1 MRISDFLVLVSKG
14 ISKIG
19 AASFCT
25 INFINASFCAT
36 FISNGKGVRMNQ
48 FWDGAKT
55 YFKTINFRKVIKKI
69 GFFFL
74 GIVLFLFLFSV
85 FFAVYF
91 NNNKTEIVSQ
101 INAKINDNI
110 TGTIDIGDINY
121 KFLKG
126 FPNMTLALSQVE
138 LKDSLWRVHKRTLL
152 KAAQIEIRIN
162 IVDLLH
168 NEINIDGIEIQQAT
182 LYLFKGK
189 TGMVNTNIFKPK
201 PKGKKSKSE
210 TTSTVNEVR
219 FDQVHFISENQLGNK
234 VFDFNIIALRSKID
248 FEQENW
254 HTNLYLKTLAKSMAF
269 NTQRGSFIKDKVVEG
284 VLRVDFSHQKNQISV
299 ATEQLLIGKE
309 LFDVNAHFSLDH
321 NKSPF
326 DIAIK
331 TTILWRNASALLS
344 ANISDKINQFN
355 LKKPIAVACTII
367 GDMNA
372 VGDPEIVVN
381 TKIKNNQLKIPDGIL
396 TDCSFDATFT
406 NQYEKGA
413 GCNDVNS
420 TITLTDFSGK
430 YKTIPFEIPI
440 GIISNFEKTTAA
452 GSFKSNF
459 AVSRLNE
466 IINKDFM
473 HFSNGQ
479 AKVNLDFK
487 FDVSHLKIQKPMFTG
502 DIYVKDAIVNY
513 GPRNLTFLK
522 TDIQL
527 DFTEEALLIKKIN
540 FKDRENAV
548 FMEGEIDNFLTL
560 YYENPE
566 KMIVNWDIYAPFLD
580 VKQLVSVITNSGQK
594 TPDKASENDD
604 FSKEL
609 YSVIDKCQ
617 VVLHLKAD
625 KMRYSKLEATNAKA
639 TVLLFNN
646 KLIVKEGWVQS
657 SGGIIS
663 FDGQLAPNGEN
674 FLLESNAKINR
685 VNIARFLTALNNFG
699 IQSFQPKN
707 IKGLLSASAALKGTL
722 LSGGKLKTNSLSG
735 TAKFDVIQGALI
747 DFKPITNIAKFAFP
761 FRDVKN
767 IVFSDLSGNFKI
779 AGDLVDVNDLK
790 VSSNILNL
798 DVNGVYSFNRGTN
811 LAMTIP
817 LRNPKQ
823 DELITDEAERAE
835 KRTNGIVLHL
845 LAVDVDGKI
854 KIRWNK
860 NHEKL

>member
-1 MRISDFLVLVSKG
+1 
-14 ISKIG
+14 
-19 AASFCT
+19 
-25 INFINASFCAT
+25 
-36 FISNGKGVRMNQ
+36 MNQ
-48 FWDGAKT
+48 FWDATKT
-55 YFKTINFRKVIKKI
+55 YFKTIHFRKIIKKI

-74 GIVLFLFLFSV
+74 GIVLFLLLFSV
-85 FFAVYF
+85 VLAVYF
-91 NNNKTEIVSQ
+91 NNNKAEIVTQ

-110 TGTIDIGDINY
+110 TGTIDIGDIKY

-138 LKDSLWRVHKRTLL
+138 LKDSLWAVHKRTLL
-152 KAAQIEIRIN
+152 KAEQIEVRIDL
-162 IVDLLH
+162 VDLLS
-168 NEINIDGIEIQQAT
+168 NEINIDKIEIQQAT
-182 LYLFKGK
+182 LHLFKGK
-189 TGMVNTNIFKPK
+189 NGIVNTAIFRTK
-201 PKGKKSKSE
+201 PKGEKSKSS
-210 TTSTVNEVR
+210 TTSTVNEVIL
-219 FDQVHFISENQLGNK
+219 DQVHFISENQLGNK
-234 VFDFNIIALRSKID
+234 LFDFNIVALRSQID
-248 FEQENW
+248 HDNENW

-269 NTQRGSFIKDKVVEG
+269 NTQRGSFIKDRIVEG
-284 VLRVDFSHQKNQISV
+284 VLTVDFSNQKNQISV

-309 LFDVNAHFSLDH
+309 FFDINAHFSLDE

-331 TTILWRNASALLS
+331 TTILWRSASALLS
-344 ANISDKINQFN
+344 ANISNKVNQFD
-355 LKKPIAVACTII
+355 LKKPIDVGCTII

-372 VGDPEIVVN
+372 TGDPEIVVT
-381 TKIKNNQLKIPDGIL
+381 TKIKNNQLKIPDGII

-406 NQYEKGA
+406 NQYKKGA
-413 GCNDVNS
+413 GCNDINS
-420 TITLTDFSGK
+420 TITLTDFFGK
-430 YKTIPFEIPI
+430 YKTIPFTIPI

-452 GSFKSNF
+452 GSFRSDF

-487 FDVSHLKIQKPMFTG
+487 FDVLNLKIQKPLFTG
-502 DIYVKDAIVNY
+502 NVYVKDAIINY

-527 DFTEEALLIKKIN
+527 DFTEQALLIKKIN
-540 FKDRENAV
+540 FKDRKNTV
-548 FMEGEIDNFLTL
+548 FMEGKIDNFLTL

-566 KMIVNWDIYAPFLD
+566 KMLVNWDIYAPFLD
-580 VKQLVSVITNSGQK
+580 VKQFVGVITSSGQK
-594 TPDKASENDD
+594 APKKPHKKDD
-604 FSKEL
+604 FSEEL

-625 KMRYSKLEATNAKA
+625 KMTYSKLVATNAKA
-639 TVLLFNN
+639 TVLLVNN
-646 KLIVKEGWVQS
+646 QLIVKNGWVQS
-657 SGGIIS
+657 SGGTIS
-663 FDGQLAPNGEN
+663 FDGLLAPNGDN

-685 VNIARFLTALNNFG
+685 VDIARFLTSLNNFG

-707 IKGLLSASAALKGTL
+707 IKGFLSASASLKGTL
-722 LSGGKLKTNSLSG
+722 LSGGQLKTNSLSG
-735 TAKFDVIQGALI
+735 AAKFDVIQGALV
-747 DFKPITNIAKFAFP
+747 DFKPITNIGKFAFP

-779 AGDLVDVNDLK
+779 NGDLVDVNDLK
-790 VSSNILNL
+790 VSSSVLNL

-817 LRNPKQ
+817 LRNPKK
-823 DELITDEAERAE
+823 DELITDEAEKAE
-835 KRTNGIVLHL
+835 KRTKGIVLHL

-860 NHEKL
+860 NHE

>member
-1 MRISDFLVLVSKG
+1 
-14 ISKIG
+14 
-19 AASFCT
+19 
-25 INFINASFCAT
+25 
-36 FISNGKGVRMNQ
+36 MNQ
-48 FWDGAKT
+48 FLGTAKT
-55 YFKTINFRKVIKKI
+55 YFKTIHFRKIIKKI

-74 GIVLFLFLFSV
+74 GIVLFLLLFSV
-85 FFAVYF
+85 VLAVYF
-91 NNNKTEIVSQ
+91 NNNKAEIVTQ

-110 TGTIDIGDINY
+110 TGTIDIGDIKY

-138 LKDSLWRVHKRTLL
+138 LKDSLWAVHKRTLL
-152 KAAQIEIRIN
+152 KAEQIEVRIDL
-162 IVDLLH
+162 VDLLS
-168 NEINIDGIEIQQAT
+168 NEINIDKIEIQQAT
-182 LYLFKGK
+182 LHLFKGK
-189 TGMVNTNIFKPK
+189 DGIVNTAIFRTK
-201 PKGKKSKSE
+201 PKGEKSKSS
-210 TTSTVNEVR
+210 TTSTVNEVIL
-219 FDQVHFISENQLGNK
+219 DQVHFISENQLGNK
-234 VFDFNIIALRSKID
+234 LFDFNIVALRSQID
-248 FEQENW
+248 HDNENW

-269 NTQRGSFIKDKVVEG
+269 NTQRGSFIKDRIVEG
-284 VLRVDFSHQKNQISV
+284 VLTVDFSNQKNQISV

-309 LFDVNAHFSLDH
+309 FFDINAHFSLDE

-331 TTILWRNASALLS
+331 TTILWRSASALLS
-344 ANISDKINQFN
+344 ANISTKVNQFD
-355 LKKPIAVACTII
+355 LKKPIDVGCTII

-372 VGDPEIVVN
+372 TGDPEIVVT
-381 TKIKNNQLKIPDGIL
+381 TKIKNNELKIPDGII

-406 NQYEKGA
+406 NQYKKGA
-413 GCNDVNS
+413 GCNDINS
-420 TITLTDFSGK
+420 TITLTDFFGK
-430 YKTIPFEIPI
+430 YKTIPFTIPI

-452 GSFKSNF
+452 GSFRSDF

-487 FDVSHLKIQKPMFTG
+487 FDVLNLKIQKPLFTG
-502 DIYVKDAIVNY
+502 NVYVKDAIINY

-527 DFTEEALLIKKIN
+527 DFTEQALLIKKIN
-540 FKDRENAV
+540 FKDRKNTV
-548 FMEGEIDNFLTL
+548 FMEGKIDNFLTL

-566 KMIVNWDIYAPFLD
+566 KMLVNWDIYAPFLD
-580 VKQLVSVITNSGQK
+580 VKQFVGVITSSGK
-594 TPDKASENDD
+594 KAPKKPHKKDD
-604 FSKEL
+604 FSEEL

-625 KMRYSKLEATNAKA
+625 KMVYSKLEATNAKA
-639 TVLLFNN
+639 TVLLVNN
-646 KLIVKEGWVQS
+646 QLIVKNGWVQS
-657 SGGIIS
+657 SGGTIS
-663 FDGQLAPNGEN
+663 FDGQLAPNGDN

-685 VNIARFLTALNNFG
+685 VDIARFLTSLNNFG

-707 IKGLLSASAALKGTL
+707 IKGFLSASASLKGTL
-722 LSGGKLKTNSLSG
+722 LSGGQLKTNSLSG
-735 TAKFDVIQGALI
+735 AAKFDVIQGALV
-747 DFKPITNIAKFAFP
+747 DFKPITNIGKFAFP

-779 AGDLVDVNDLK
+779 NGDLVDVNDLK
-790 VSSNILNL
+790 VSSSVLNL

-817 LRNPKQ
+817 LRNPKK
-823 DELITDEAERAE
+823 DELITDEAEKAE
-835 KRTNGIVLHL
+835 KRTKGIVLHL

-860 NHEKL
+860 NHE

>member
-1 MRISDFLVLVSKG
+1 
-14 ISKIG
+14 
-19 AASFCT
+19 
-25 INFINASFCAT
+25 
-36 FISNGKGVRMNQ
+36 MNQ
-48 FWDGAKT
+48 FWDAAKT
-55 YFKTINFRKVIKKI
+55 YFKTIHFRKIIKKI

-74 GIVLFLFLFSV
+74 GIVLFLLLFSV
-85 FFAVYF
+85 VLAVYF
-91 NNNKTEIVSQ
+91 NNNKAEIVTQ

-110 TGTIDIGDINY
+110 TGTIDIGDIKY

-138 LKDSLWRVHKRTLL
+138 LKDSLWAVHKRTLL
-152 KAAQIEIRIN
+152 KAEQIEVRIDL
-162 IVDLLH
+162 VDLLS
-168 NEINIDGIEIQQAT
+168 NEINIDKIEIQQAT
-182 LYLFKGK
+182 LHLFKGK
-189 TGMVNTNIFKPK
+189 NGIVNTAIFRTK
-201 PKGKKSKSE
+201 PKGEKSKSA
-210 TTSTVNEVR
+210 TTSTVNEVIL
-219 FDQVHFISENQLGNK
+219 DQVHFISENQLGNK
-234 VFDFNIIALRSKID
+234 LFDFNIVALRSQID
-248 FEQENW
+248 HDNENW

-269 NTQRGSFIKDKVVEG
+269 NTQRGSFIQNRMVEG
-284 VLRVDFSHQKNQISV
+284 VLTVDFSNQKNQISV
-299 ATEQLLIGKE
+299 VTEQLLIGKE
-309 LFDVNAHFSLDH
+309 FFDINAHFSLDE

-331 TTILWRNASALLS
+331 TTILWRSASALLS
-344 ANISDKINQFN
+344 ANISNKVNQFD
-355 LKKPIAVACTII
+355 LKKPIDVGCTII

-372 VGDPEIVVN
+372 TGDPEIVVT
-381 TKIKNNQLKIPDGIL
+381 TKIKNNELKIPDGII

-406 NQYEKGA
+406 NQYKKGA
-413 GCNDVNS
+413 GCNDINS
-420 TITLTDFSGK
+420 TITLTDFFGK
-430 YKTIPFEIPI
+430 YKTIPFTIPI

-452 GSFKSNF
+452 GSFRSDF

-487 FDVSHLKIQKPMFTG
+487 FDVLNLKIQKPLFTG
-502 DIYVKDAIVNY
+502 NVYVKDAIINY

-527 DFTEEALLIKKIN
+527 DFTEQALLIKKIN
-540 FKDRENAV
+540 FKDRKNTV
-548 FMEGEIDNFLTL
+548 FMEGKIDNFLTL

-566 KMIVNWDIYAPFLD
+566 KMLVNWDIYAPFLD
-580 VKQLVSVITNSGQK
+580 VKQFVWVITSSGQK
-594 TPDKASENDD
+594 APKKPHKKDD
-604 FSKEL
+604 FSEEL

-625 KMRYSKLEATNAKA
+625 KMTYSKLEATNAKA
-639 TVLLFNN
+639 TVLLVNN
-646 KLIVKEGWVQS
+646 QLIVKNGWVQS
-657 SGGIIS
+657 SGGTIS

-685 VNIARFLTALNNFG
+685 VDIARFLTSLNNFG

-707 IKGLLSASAALKGTL
+707 IKGFLSASASLKGTL
-722 LSGGKLKTNSLSG
+722 LSGGQLKTNSLSG
-735 TAKFDVIQGALI
+735 AAKFDVIQGALV
-747 DFKPITNIAKFAFP
+747 DFKPITNIGKFAFP

-779 AGDLVDVNDLK
+779 NGDLVDVNDLK
-790 VSSNILNL
+790 VSSSVLNL

-817 LRNPKQ
+817 LRNPKK
-823 DELITDEAERAE
+823 DELITDEAEKAE
-835 KRTNGIVLHL
+835 KRTKGIVLHL

-860 NHEKL
+860 NHE